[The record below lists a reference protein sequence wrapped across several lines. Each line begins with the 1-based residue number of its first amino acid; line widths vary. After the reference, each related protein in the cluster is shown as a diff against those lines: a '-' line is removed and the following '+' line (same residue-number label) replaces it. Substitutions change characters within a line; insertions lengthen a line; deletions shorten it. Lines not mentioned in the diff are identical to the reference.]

1 MADIAPML
9 SVLDYDPYANPPNYG
24 KFFWKFSLIIPLKT
38 LKMQSYSFI
47 VKLLEFLIFLIG
59 NAAQEVKENTL
70 KLKKDQQL
78 WEKKIDQILKR
89 EEQEEN
95 AAENNKE

>member
-1 MADIAPML
+1 
-9 SVLDYDPYANPPNYG
+9 
-24 KFFWKFSLIIPLKT
+24 
-38 LKMQSYSFI
+38 MQSYSFI